1 MNFVKPCLWVV
12 CTLTVQTFAFADQDI
27 NLENTT
33 SEQHIKSQSTL
44 AYNLFKPVR
53 AEPYWYIQTSAYTK
67 HFKPKSKHN
76 NHQELIGLERHTANS
91 YVLGGATFLNS
102 YDQRSYYGYVGK
114 RFDFADTPFY
124 GKLTGGLIYGY
135 KGQYRDKIPFN
146 RFEIAPAVIPSLG
159 VQYRRVSAEVLLLG
173 TAATMINIG
182 VKL

>member
-1 MNFVKPCLWVV
+1 MNFFKPCLWVLCALV
-12 CTLTVQTFAFADQDI
+12 PTFAFADQNI
-27 NLENTT
+27 HLESTT
-33 SEQHIKSQSTL
+33 SEQHITSQSSR
-44 AYNLFKPVR
+44 AYNLFKPVP

-76 NHQELIGLERHTANS
+76 NHQELIGLERHTASS

-102 YDQRSYYGYVGK
+102 YDQRSYYGYIGK
-114 RFDFADTPFY
+114 RFDFSDTPFY

-159 VQYRRVSAEVLLLG
+159 VEYRRVSAEVLLLG
-173 TAATMINIG
+173 AAATMINIG